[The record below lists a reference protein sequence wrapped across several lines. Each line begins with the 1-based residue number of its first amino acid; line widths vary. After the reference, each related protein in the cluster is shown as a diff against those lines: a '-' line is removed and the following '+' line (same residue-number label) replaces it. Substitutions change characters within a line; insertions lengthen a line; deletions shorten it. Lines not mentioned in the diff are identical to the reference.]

1 MGCVECALIHLST
14 TIHKMKFDRGD
25 AGSRAL
31 GPRAPHRA
39 RACGPDTRVSAWIA
53 GRTRARAREPHE
65 WRLSSPLRT
74 RVRRTMVVSSMD
86 TYEGTSAAPTTEVAP
101 SRQSRILVIDDDR
114 YVRTLLCDL
123 LEAWGYAPDGA
134 ADGRE
139 GLNRF
144 EPGRYDVVMTDLGMP
159 GLTGLDVVAG
169 VRDRDTEVSVIMFT
183 AFTGDLAP

>member
-1 MGCVECALIHLST
+1 
-14 TIHKMKFDRGD
+14 
-25 AGSRAL
+25 
-31 GPRAPHRA
+31 
-39 RACGPDTRVSAWIA
+39 
-53 GRTRARAREPHE
+53 
-65 WRLSSPLRT
+65 
-74 RVRRTMVVSSMD
+74 MVVSSMD

-183 AFTGDLAP
+183 AFTGDLDADGRRLGFTVLRKPLDIEGLRRAVRAAVEARGTMAG